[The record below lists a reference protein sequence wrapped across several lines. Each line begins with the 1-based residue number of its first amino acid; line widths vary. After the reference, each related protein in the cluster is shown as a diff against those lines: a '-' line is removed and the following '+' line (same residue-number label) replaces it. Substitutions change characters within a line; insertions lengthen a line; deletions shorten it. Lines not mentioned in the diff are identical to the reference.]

1 MRRRTLSPFIL
12 MLAVVMSAAGLL
24 STTSAGENYAFLVS
38 VRDYDEKELRPLQF
52 TRNDLQDFRRTLRD
66 SGFRDDHIVHMH
78 DDVQTLENRKYL
90 PEAEKIRQQFGLLLG
105 SVEEGD
111 TLVVAFAGHGVQF
124 RGDEQSYFCPADAR
138 LADRDTLISFQ
149 QLYAALKECRA
160 GRKLLLV
167 DACRNDPQS
176 ALSRSRATINLESVT
191 RPQREAV
198 PEGIVALFSCSPGQQ
213 SYEHP
218 PLQHGIFFHQVLKA
232 WSGEADGDRDGRVT
246 FDELAGFVKR
256 ETSTYAR
263 RHLDVLQTP
272 HLKSDAA
279 GDWVLRTVATPMSKE
294 SDSAETAAGKASA
307 APAKTPSPG
316 AQDALALA
324 ENNLLSI
331 QKALTDARDRYQ
343 RNQGSKVEIDQLE
356 TAEQTARERRD
367 ALKGKGFAPPQTAF
381 LGRPTQGTPT
391 LPPLK
396 KMARTPELK
405 KLDAELAAAQKE
417 LKAASETVARR
428 REALSNGRGGRAGI
442 YEGLREEE
450 TARGRVESIQQQV
463 YETELK
469 QGYR

>member
-1 MRRRTLSPFIL
+1 MRRRILSPLIPVV
-12 MLAVVMSAAGLL
+12 AVVLSAVVPHCAAL
-24 STTSAGENYAFLVS
+24 AGENYAFLVS

-52 TRNDLQDFRRTLRD
+52 TRNDLQDFRRTLRN

-78 DDVQTLENRKYL
+78 DDVQALENRKYL

-149 QLYAALKECRA
+149 QVYAALKECRA

-167 DACRNDPQS
+167 DACRDDPQS
-176 ALSRSRATINLESVT
+176 VLSRSRATINLESVT

-218 PLQHGIFFHQVLKA
+218 PLQHGIFFHHVLKA

-279 GDWVLRTVATPMSKE
+279 GDWVLRTVAAPLSKE
-294 SDSAETAAGKASA
+294 SAATETVTSK
-307 APAKTPSPG
+307 APAASSNTPSPS
-316 AQDALALA
+316 AQDALTLA

-331 QKALTDARDRYQ
+331 EKALTDARDRYQ
-343 RNQGSKVEIDQLE
+343 RNQGTKDEIDQLE
-356 TAEQTARERRD
+356 KSEQTAKERRD
-367 ALKGKGFAPPQTAF
+367 AFKGKGSAPPQTAF
-381 LGRPTQGTPT
+381 IGRPTQSTPT

-396 KMARTPELK
+396 KLARTPELK
-405 KLDAELAAAQKE
+405 KLDAELVAAQKE
-417 LKAASETVARR
+417 LKGASETLARR
-428 REALSNGRGGRAGI
+428 RTVLSNGQGGRASI
-442 YEGLREEE
+442 NEALREEAA
-450 TARGRVESIQQQV
+450 ARGRVESVQQQIF
-463 YETELK
+463 ETEVK
-469 QGYR
+469 QGFR